1 MADTK
6 TRRTWISI
14 VVGLLIVL
22 FIAAVVLVGSAIF
35 YVRRHVKA
43 EFVTTA
49 VGNETFEHERAR
61 FAGQEPL
68 IEMRERDMR
77 SAQAMKYME
86 RLLRLPFGTA
96 ADPAA
101 TPAQAKQ
108 IAKLEALTATLA
120 KELAGLEARSTALA
134 AKAGVSAE
142 IIEAIRTGKSTAAFS
157 EPQRVVV
164 TFMQQLSREKKLSD
178 ENFAAAQKLLGTRGV
193 VDLTLTCS
201 YYTAINMAQQALKP
215 EMEAGKAS
223 TL

>member
-1 MADTK
+1 MARVPYVSYEELDSAGK
-6 TRRTWISI
+6 EIYDRIRRDRNSKE
-14 VVGLLIVL
+14 VGFQFRAMLHSPE
-22 FIAAVVLVGSAIF
+22 AAGYLTSMGAQLRFKSAI
-35 YVRRHVKA
+35 
-43 EFVTTA
+43 
-49 VGNETFEHERAR
+49 
-61 FAGQEPL
+61 PDDL
-68 IEMRERDMR
+68 
-77 SAQAMKYME
+77 
-86 RLLRLPFGTA
+86 
-96 ADPAA
+96 
-101 TPAQAKQ
+101 
-108 IAKLEALTATLA
+108 
-120 KELAGLEARSTALA
+120 KELAIIVLAREWGSDIEWTAHAALA

-142 IIEAIRTGKSTAAFS
+142 VIEGIRTGKSNVALT